1 MLPSEERQKGLRQD
15 KSDDSGSEHEWN
27 SANAVYT
34 GGYLY
39 KKDGNA
45 GNSSGG
51 NTGSTIADGIYTA
64 TSNSTVNKDGET
76 YKATVTVTVSGGK
89 ITEITA
95 TGASSSD
102 NKSYLNKA
110 VKGINSSLS
119 GTTASSNSG
128 SQADSVSGATKSSK
142 IIKEAIDLALSKAP
156 TGNSESGGG
165 SESGGNTGSTIA
177 DGIYTATSNSTVNK
191 DGETYK
197 ATVTVTVTG
206 GKITNITATGA
217 TTSTNRSYLGEA
229 VKGINSSLSGTTA
242 SSTSGSQ
249 ADTVSGATKSSK
261 IVKEAIDLAL
271 SGASSGGEET
281 ETYYTVKW
289 KSYDGNSTLAT
300 DSVKEGEKPT
310 YSGVTPSKVSDTQYD
325 YVFSGWSTQTY
336 QSSGTATEN
345 LPKVSGNITYYAT
358 FRQVAK
364 VTVQDG
370 IYGDNSATVQN
381 YGYTPI
387 VMLNIKNGIIQ
398 SFNADAETNSTNQEF
413 FGEAVEGISTQIV
426 GNSVS
431 ATQNIDT
438 VSGATFVSKA
448 LITEIKKAVSEN
460 PKGLYTV
467 KWQNEDGTV
476 LKTDSNITY
485 GNRTADYQP
494 NNPTK
499 TEDSNYTYTFK
510 GWNPTVNTF
519 VTENVTYTAQYN
531 AVEKETPLPT
541 IADGIYGDNSA
552 VLEKFA
558 YQPIVSLTIE
568 NGIITSFNA
577 DVETNAT
584 NKGFFQIAT
593 AGIRNQIENQNVS
606 VTENIDTVSGA
617 TFVSRALIT
626 DIQKALSESPKGTY
640 TVKWK
645 NDNGTVLEND
655 IMLYGSRTAYNGGT
669 PTKTSDSKYTYTFEQ
684 WTPTVATFV
693 TENQIYTAQYTAEEI
708 PQISKISGK
717 YIDGTQYVAY
727 GYTPVVKLTVQDN
740 TITAVDVTTDD
751 SGNNTYYINT
761 GVNWLKNGL
770 VGKTADE
777 TSVDEIDTV
786 SGATVVKNALR
797 QSAKKALSAEN
808 LIEWKDYDDTLLDSA
823 YVSDGTMPFYDG
835 DTPSRADYNFT
846 GWTPNIHTVSGSE
859 IYVATYE
866 ADNTTYRV
874 IYDLDGGSG
883 VIVDNTEY
891 RSGDVVYVSTKIPTK
906 KGFKFDYWTLDGKKI
921 YDNTFTMPA
930 KNVTVKAVWKEW
942 YQAGIYTGDIF
953 VENFLGNYG
962 LHVTCEVDD
971 YNNIVSVT
979 AETYDDEIGLELFDF
994 EESVTYVNENICY
1007 EDISQEMLERCYYAW
1022 NVEYG
1027 SDAPLFASDIVSG
1040 IMEAL
1045 QNEPQQGYS
1054 VSIQDYTNSGAT
1066 TTLYPTQYQSGVITF
1081 TVKSEKAV
1089 AVFTDNGNDTYTRLY
1104 CTLNS
1109 KEEHQFTLNVDRDVK
1124 LIIAYK
1130 GDVNLDGKVTL
1141 ADAVLL
1147 NRYMAGNIDISNKQF
1162 MVADVVTEGRINL
1175 KDTVSLQRYLL
1186 GNVRYD
1192 FDMTA

>member
-1 MLPSEERQKGLRQD
+1 MKGITKRWLAVLLSVMLIIGVFPLSVMAVSYTKCKSGTISWKMIADNSNTYYWIDSDGEYCLLTAVKEGKYYYVTLKRTAKGSETRYLRQD
-15 KSDDSGSEHEWN
+15 KSDDSGSEHEWD

-64 TSNSTVNKDGET
+64 TSNSTVSKDGET

-89 ITEITA
+89 IT
-95 TGASSSD
+95 
-102 NKSYLNKA
+102 K
-110 VKGINSSLS
+110 
-119 GTTASSNSG
+119 
-128 SQADSVSGATKSSK
+128 
-142 IIKEAIDLALSKAP
+142 
-156 TGNSESGGG
+156 
-165 SESGGNTGSTIA
+165 
-177 DGIYTATSNSTVNK
+177 
-191 DGETYK
+191 
-197 ATVTVTVTG
+197 
-206 GKITNITATGA
+206 ITATGA

-249 ADTVSGATKSSK
+249 ADSVSGATKSSK
-261 IVKEAIDLAL
+261 IVKEAIELAL
-271 SGASSGGEET
+271 SGASSGSEET

-289 KSYDGNSTLAT
+289 KSYDGNSTLAA

-310 YSGVTPSKVSDTQYD
+310 YSGITPSKASDTQYD

-370 IYGDNSATVQN
+370 IYGDNST
-381 YGYTPI
+381 
-387 VMLNIKNGIIQ
+387 
-398 SFNADAETNSTNQEF
+398 
-413 FGEAVEGISTQIV
+413 
-426 GNSVS
+426 
-431 ATQNIDT
+431 
-438 VSGATFVSKA
+438 
-448 LITEIKKAVSEN
+448 
-460 PKGLYTV
+460 
-467 KWQNEDGTV
+467 
-476 LKTDSNITY
+476 
-485 GNRTADYQP
+485 
-494 NNPTK
+494 
-499 TEDSNYTYTFK
+499 
-510 GWNPTVNTF
+510 
-519 VTENVTYTAQYN
+519 
-531 AVEKETPLPT
+531 
-541 IADGIYGDNSA
+541 

-558 YQPIVSLTIE
+558 YQPIVSLTVE

-584 NKGFFQIAT
+584 NKGFFRIAA
-593 AGIRNQIENQNVS
+593 AGIRNQIENRNVS

-640 TVKWK
+640 TVKWI

-655 IMLYGSRTAYNGGT
+655 IMPYGSRTVYNGEAPVKANDGQ
-669 PTKTSDSKYTYTFEQ
+669 YTYTFEQ
-684 WTPTVATFV
+684 WTPTVETFV
-693 TENQIYTAQYTAEEI
+693 TENKTYTAQYSAEEI

-740 TITAVDVTTDD
+740 IITAVNVTTDD
-751 SGNNTYYINT
+751 SGSNTYYINT

-859 IYVATYE
+859 IYVADYE

-874 IYDLDGGSG
+874 VYDLDGGSG
-883 VIVDNTEY
+883 VIAESTEY

-906 KGFKFDYWTLDGKKI
+906 KGFQFDYWTLDGKKI
-921 YDNTFTMPA
+921 YGNTFTMPA

-942 YQAGIYTGDIF
+942 YQAGIYTGDILA
-953 VENFLGNYG
+953 ENFLGNYG
-962 LHVTCEVDD
+962 LRVTCEVDD
-971 YNNIVSVT
+971 YNNIVSVA
-979 AETYDDEIGLELFDF
+979 AETYDDEIGLEMFDF

-1054 VSIQDYTNSGAT
+1054 VSIEDYTNSGAT

-1109 KEEHQFTLNVDRDVK
+1109 KEEHQFTLNVNRDVK

-1130 GDVNLDGKVTL
+1130 GDVSLDGKVTL
-1141 ADAVLL
+1141 ADVVLL
-1147 NRYMAGNIDISNKQF
+1147 NRYIAGSIDISNKQF
-1162 MVADVVTEGRINL
+1162 MAADVVTEGRINL

>member
-1 MLPSEERQKGLRQD
+1 MKGITKRWLAVLLSVMLIIGVFPLSVMAVSYTKCKSGTISWQMIADNSNTYYWIDSDGEYCLLTAVKEGKYYYVTLKRTAKGSETRYLRQD
-15 KSDDSGSEHEWN
+15 KSDDSGSEHEWD

-64 TSNSTVNKDGET
+64 TSNSTVSKDGET

-89 ITEITA
+89 IT
-95 TGASSSD
+95 
-102 NKSYLNKA
+102 K
-110 VKGINSSLS
+110 
-119 GTTASSNSG
+119 
-128 SQADSVSGATKSSK
+128 
-142 IIKEAIDLALSKAP
+142 
-156 TGNSESGGG
+156 
-165 SESGGNTGSTIA
+165 
-177 DGIYTATSNSTVNK
+177 
-191 DGETYK
+191 
-197 ATVTVTVTG
+197 
-206 GKITNITATGA
+206 ITATGA
-217 TTSTNRSYLGEA
+217 TTSTNRSYLGES

-249 ADTVSGATKSSK
+249 ADSVSGATKSSK

-271 SGASSGGEET
+271 SGASSGSEET

-289 KSYDGNSTLAT
+289 KSYDGNSTLAA

-310 YSGVTPSKVSDTQYD
+310 YSGITPSKASDTQYD

-381 YGYTPI
+381 YGYTPV

-413 FGEAVEGISTQIV
+413 FGEAVEGISTQIT

-431 ATQNIDT
+431 ATQ
-438 VSGATFVSKA
+438 
-448 LITEIKKAVSEN
+448 
-460 PKGLYTV
+460 
-467 KWQNEDGTV
+467 
-476 LKTDSNITY
+476 
-485 GNRTADYQP
+485 
-494 NNPTK
+494 
-499 TEDSNYTYTFK
+499 
-510 GWNPTVNTF
+510 
-519 VTENVTYTAQYN
+519 
-531 AVEKETPLPT
+531 
-541 IADGIYGDNSA
+541 
-552 VLEKFA
+552 
-558 YQPIVSLTIE
+558 
-568 NGIITSFNA
+568 
-577 DVETNAT
+577 
-584 NKGFFQIAT
+584 
-593 AGIRNQIENQNVS
+593 
-606 VTENIDTVSGA
+606 NIDTVSGA

-626 DIQKALSESPKGTY
+626 DIQKAFSESPKGTY
-640 TVKWK
+640 TVKWI

-655 IMLYGSRTAYNGGT
+655 IMPYGSRTVYNGEAPVKANDGQ
-669 PTKTSDSKYTYTFEQ
+669 YTYTFEQ
-684 WTPTVATFV
+684 WTPTVETFV
-693 TENQIYTAQYTAEEI
+693 TENKTYTAQYSAEEI

-740 TITAVDVTTDD
+740 IITAVNVTTDD
-751 SGNNTYYINT
+751 SGSNTYYINT

-859 IYVATYE
+859 IYVADYE

-874 IYDLDGGSG
+874 VYDLDGGSG
-883 VIVDNTEY
+883 VIAESTEY

-906 KGFKFDYWTLDGKKI
+906 KGFQFDYWTLDGKKI
-921 YDNTFTMPA
+921 YGNTFTMPA

-942 YQAGIYTGDIF
+942 YQAGIYTGDIL

-962 LHVTCEVDD
+962 LRVTCEVDD
-971 YNNIVSVT
+971 YNNIVSVA
-979 AETYDDEIGLELFDF
+979 AETYDDEIGLEMFDF

-1054 VSIQDYTNSGAT
+1054 VSIEDYTNSGAT

-1109 KEEHQFTLNVDRDVK
+1109 KEEHQFTLNVNRDVK

-1130 GDVNLDGKVTL
+1130 GDVSLDGKVTL
-1141 ADAVLL
+1141 ADVVLL
-1147 NRYMAGNIDISNKQF
+1147 NRYIAGSIDISNKQF
-1162 MVADVVTEGRINL
+1162 MAADVVTEGRINL